1 MKNSPDPT
9 VHQAREKQIMAHV
22 EALLGDS
29 RLMVDTLAGR
39 RAVPGLMPQ
48 ASKTDRATDLKRLMT
63 EMNKPDRDL
72 QSRMPV
78 GQELEVTLR
87 AKKWFFFTTTVGRLR
102 VVCVSPNRSLVSGET
117 PKPLDL
123 AETRKILAEYPATP
137 GIPTTLVLVSTS
149 GFEINAHEVA
159 TRTADRTVILVEPN
173 DVGGWN
179 PIGPVETKALVDLF
193 DPEADE
199 EKRRRLNEIIETHQ
213 VDLLQGGV
221 SADKLAAKSQ
231 LPLQF
236 IETELKSYA
245 KQNAGLAAKRLD
257 GKVVLFREGTMPT
270 ADASGGPDMPLIDR
284 IKSLFGRKGETDKKI
299 AFLSERN
306 AALTQQRERIDEEI
320 KVLIQKDDELQQQ
333 FKDTTSAISRR
344 RITSQLVQLR
354 KDIDRRSQLMGVVNQ
369 QINVVGTH
377 LHNLTLTKQGTGAKL
392 PDSEEIATD
401 AAAAEEMLA
410 QLQADNE
417 LADQVG
423 TVAHT
428 GMSAEEQALYEEL
441 ERQAGGPETTQVKLD
456 HSEPEEQAKAPE
468 KSKSTPAG
476 ETQKRRAEPEAG

>member
-9 VHQAREKQIMAHV
+9 VHHAREKQIMAHV

-63 EMNKPDRDL
+63 EMNRPDREL

-102 VVCVSPNRSLVSGET
+102 VVCVSPNRALIANET

-123 AETRKILAEYPATP
+123 AETRKLLAAYPPTP
-137 GIPTTLVLVSTS
+137 GVPTTVVLVSTC
-149 GFEINAHEVA
+149 GFEINAHEAA

-179 PIGPVETKALVDLF
+179 PHGPVETKALVDLF

-199 EKRRRLNEIIETHQ
+199 EKRRRLTEIIETHQ

-221 SADKLAAKSQ
+221 SAERLAAKSQ

-236 IETELKSYA
+236 IENELKSYA

-257 GKVVLFREGTMPT
+257 GKVVLFREGSLP
-270 ADASGGPDMPLIDR
+270 ADASGGPDMPLMDR
-284 IKSLFGRKGETDKKI
+284 IKSLFSRKGETDKKI

-306 AALTQQRERIDEEI
+306 AALNQQRERIDEEI
-320 KVLIQKDDELQQQ
+320 KTLIQKEDELQQQ

-354 KDIDRRSQLMGVVNQ
+354 KDIDRRNQLMQVVNQ

-423 TVAHT
+423 SVAT
-428 GMSAEEQALYEEL
+428 AGMSAEEQALYEEL
-441 ERQAGGPETTQVKLD
+441 ERQAGGPQSTQVKLD
-456 HSEPEEQAKAPE
+456 HSEPEEQVKAPE
-468 KSKSTPAG
+468 KIKSTPAA
-476 ETQKRRAEPEAG
+476 ESQKRRAEPEAG